1 MVHRLAVLAPVLALL
16 LAVAVPA
23 QAFDTGARAAI
34 VIDDRTQAILFA
46 KDPDEPIP
54 PASMSKLMTGYL
66 VFEALK
72 DGRLKLDDTLT
83 VSEHAWKMGGS
94 QMFLRVGD
102 RVKVEDL
109 VRGMIVQSGNDA
121 CVVLAEAIAGSDR
134 AFVDRMNEKAKE
146 LGLTHSHF
154 DNVTGLPDP
163 LHVMSVR
170 DLATVAMRI
179 VHDFPEYYRYYS
191 EKELTYAGI
200 RQANRNPLLQAGVRG
215 VDGMKTGFTDDA
227 GYGLVASAKRDGRR
241 IFMVI
246 AGLKNVKT
254 RAREAQ
260 ALLEYGFNEFQDYE
274 LLRPGKAVA
283 QVAVWQGAA
292 DEVPATVGAPV
303 VVTLPRGARPS
314 LVVKLHYASPL
325 PAPIAKGQ
333 KLGEAAITA
342 KGLTPLQVPL
352 VAGGDVGK
360 AGVIGRLTGALTY
373 LVWGRG

>member
-1 MVHRLAVLAPVLALL
+1 MRHRLAVLASVIALL
-16 LAVAVPA
+16 LGPA
-23 QAFDTGARAAI
+23 SRAWAFDTSARAAI

-72 DGRLKLDDTLT
+72 EGRLKLDDTLT

-109 VRGMIVQSGNDA
+109 VRGMIIQSGNDA

-134 AFVDRMNEKAKE
+134 AFVERMNEKAKE
-146 LGLTHSHF
+146 LGLNHSHF

-170 DLATVAMRI
+170 DLATVAIRI
-179 VHDFPEYYRYYS
+179 LHDFPEYYKYYS
-191 EKELTYAGI
+191 EKELTYGGI
-200 RQANRNPLLQAGVRG
+200 RQVNRNPLLQAGVRG

-241 IFMVI
+241 VFMVI

-254 RAREAQ
+254 RAKEAQ
-260 ALLEYGFNEFQDYE
+260 ALLEYGFNAFQDYE
-274 LLRPGKAVA
+274 LLQPGKPVA

-292 DEVPATVGAPV
+292 GEVPATVGAPV

-314 LVVKLHYASPL
+314 LIVKLNYASPIA
-325 PAPIAKGQ
+325 APVTRGQ

-342 KGLTPLQVPL
+342 TGFEPLHVPL
-352 VAGGDVGK
+352 LAGEDVGK
-360 AGVIGRLTGALTY
+360 AGVIGRLTGAFNY
-373 LVWGRG
+373 LVWGPG